1 MIQVVNHLIAQYFAL
16 RLLLVLSVLLA
27 ASLLFVLSAVL
38 APSLYS
44 AFYTRQG
51 RWVDRVRRQ
60 SMPSNSMAHCA
71 VLNKTLPVAASGQTK

>member
-1 MIQVVNHLIAQYFAL
+1 MIELVNHLIAQWFAL
-16 RLLLVLSVLLA
+16 RLSLVLSVLLA
-27 ASLLFVLSAVL
+27 PSLLF
-38 APSLYS
+38 APSLCS

-60 SMPSNSMAHCA
+60 SMPSNSVAHCA